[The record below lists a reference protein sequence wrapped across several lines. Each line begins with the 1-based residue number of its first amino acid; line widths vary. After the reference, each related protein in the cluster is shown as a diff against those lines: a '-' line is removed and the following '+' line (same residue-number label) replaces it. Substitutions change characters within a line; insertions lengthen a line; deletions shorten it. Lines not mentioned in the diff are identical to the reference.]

1 MDVDRRS
8 LVLGLGMAVG
18 VGVGASVITRPHED
32 VDAQEPPPEPDV
44 TAEPTVAHADEFGT
58 VIDAV
63 QVGADPR
70 GEEPI
75 NGLLEEYADD
85 DTLLSFPEG
94 RYLLEP
100 TTIREYNTFGIAG
113 RGAGRPTFV
122 AEAGTCVDG
131 GSSYVHFQNV
141 SEFLLHGVT
150 FDFTASSTGGVVRI
164 TATGD
169 ATVTDVRAPGACAAQ
184 VALFRLDVTDAS
196 STAVVDALDIEN
208 ESTDSWLTGVYVGK
222 QHAGDLVF
230 RNCTVEGFT
239 DNGLYASAPGL
250 SDGAGGIVHVEG
262 GTYRNNNVSNVRLG
276 SAGSVARGVTAIS
289 DSPPPSDGDVTAN
302 ARGFRLRSGHGQLID
317 DCEVYITGD
326 SRFTHGGIVF
336 HHTNGG
342 ATVRNTRVDID
353 RNETAAIRLFSR
365 DNDNPAVPVFENVRV
380 TGSAAG
386 GQAVLVVGRDETI
399 FRECRIEQS
408 GADRHGIVFRDSAD
422 CRLVDS
428 TIDVTSHPLVLRN
441 ATVSIEN
448 TTLITPDG
456 SETIDEMEATAADF
470 GPERER

>member
-8 LVLGLGMAVG
+8 LLLGLGMAVG
-18 VGVGASVITRPHED
+18 VGVGASVVMRPHQD
-32 VDAQEPPPEPDV
+32 VDAHEPASEPDV
-44 TAEPTVAHADEFGT
+44 PTDPAVAYADEFGT

-63 QVGADPR
+63 QVGADPT
-70 GEEPI
+70 GDEPI
-75 NGLLEEYADD
+75 NDIIEEYAAD

-94 RYLLEP
+94 RYLLTP
-100 TTIREYNTFGIAG
+100 ITLSEYSAFGIAG
-113 RGAGRPTFV
+113 QGDGRPTFV

-131 GSSYVHFQNV
+131 GSSYVHFKDMA
-141 SEFLLHGVT
+141 EFLLHGVT

-169 ATVTDVRAPGACAAQ
+169 ATVSDIRAPGACAAQ
-184 VALFRLDVTDAS
+184 VALFRLDVTDPS
-196 STAVVDALDIEN
+196 STAVVDALEIEN
-208 ESTDSWLTGVYVGK
+208 ESTDSWLTGIYVGK

-250 SDGAGGIVHVEG
+250 ADGAGGIVHVEG

-302 ARGFRLRSGHGQLID
+302 ARGFRLRSGYGQRID
-317 DCEVYITGD
+317 DCEVYISRD

-342 ATVRNTRVDID
+342 ATIRDTRVDID

-365 DNDNPAVPVFENVRV
+365 DNDNPEYPVFENVRV

-386 GQAVLVVGRDETI
+386 GQAVLVAGRNGTV
-399 FRECRIEQS
+399 FRQCRIEQS
-408 GADRHGIVFRDSAD
+408 GADRHGIVFRDSDD

-428 TIDVTSHPLVLRN
+428 TIDVTNHPLVLRN

-456 SETIDEMEATAADF
+456 SETIDEMEATGADF
-470 GPERER
+470 GPERNR